1 MNYRSYQ
8 KTTDNEKNVNSYIP
22 PEKKGIFRWYR
33 ITGII
38 AIPLKPSISFLYLK
52 AIFTLYSLN
61 EFSQLTLKK
70 KKNFLFANNDDLI
83 EIF

>member
-1 MNYRSYQ
+1 ITKKISTPIY
-8 KTTDNEKNVNSYIP
+8 P

-70 KKNFLFANNDDLI
+70 KKNFLFSNNDDLI